1 MTTAKA
7 LADDLGVSLATI
19 SRALN
24 GKPGIS
30 SKLREKILNEAAE
43 RNTYI
48 SQVARMLA
56 TSKSQN
62 ICFAV
67 HHLPGPF
74 YADPFYYQVLLGL
87 EEEIRKAGLNLTLE
101 VIPEE
106 AIADVTNWRIVREKR
121 ADGIILIGPFI
132 PASFILKLNTMGIPV
147 VLIDNF
153 LERVPVDAVVADDR
167 AGAREVAEHIISLG
181 HSKVAIL
188 SGPENWYSN
197 AERVAG
203 FIDAFKKSKISEPI
217 VFNST
222 DTTFVSGKE
231 IFEIARKSKATAY
244 LAVNDALAMGAM
256 ESAHGLGL
264 KIPHDISITG
274 FDDIDSAANWTVPL
288 TTVQIQRK
296 FIGQA
301 AGRLLWSRI
310 DEKEAPRQRID
321 IATKLIIRS
330 SSGQAPAVKVKK

>member
-7 LADDLGVSLATI
+7 LADDLGVSMATI

-30 SKLREKILNEAAE
+30 PKLREKILNEAAQ

-48 SQVARMLA
+48 SQVARQLA
-56 TSKSQN
+56 TSRSQN

-106 AIADVTNWRIVREKR
+106 VISDVANWRIVREKR

-132 PASFILKLNTMGIPV
+132 PAAFILKLNTFGIPV

-167 AGAREVAEHIISLG
+167 AGAREVAEHIIELG
-181 HSKVAIL
+181 HSKMAIL

-197 AERVAG
+197 DERVSG
-203 FIDAFKKSKISEPI
+203 FKDAFRKSNITEPI
-217 VFNST
+217 VFNAL
-222 DTTFVSGKE
+222 DTTFATGKDL
-231 IFEIARKSKATAY
+231 FGLAFKSKATAF
-244 LAVNDALAMGAM
+244 LAVNDAMAMGAIDA
-256 ESAHGLGL
+256 AHALGI
-264 KIPHDISITG
+264 KVPEDISITG

-310 DEKEAPRQRID
+310 DDKDAPRQRID
-321 IATKLIIRS
+321 IGTKLIVRN
-330 SSGQAPAVKVKK
+330 SSGPAVAHKVKE